1 MMKVYYR
8 TNIIER
14 IFISLIRILGFK
26 LKPHASTGSSRLKNS
41 GDVFD
46 LVIMCEIEQ
55 VISNWYLRVAIG
67 VNLA

>member
-8 TNIIER
+8 TNITER

-26 LKPHASTGSSRLKNS
+26 LKPHASSRLKNS